1 MDSKEWYKLSAE
13 EVIKQLGSSRNGL
26 INDEV
31 EKRKRIYKKNIIYEE
46 YSINI
51 FKIIFNQLKSFMI
64 VLLLVAAIISLIVNE
79 ILDFFLIAAFTVII
93 VVIGFLQ
100 EYKAEKIVK
109 QLKKMTLPRVKVIR
123 DRKQIEISSDDLVPG
138 DIIVLIAGDKVPAD
152 ARLIETHSLEVD
164 ESLLT
169 GESIPVKKIHE
180 VIKDNV
186 ELADRINMI
195 YSGSTVTHGRCVA
208 IVTETGSKT
217 EIGKIAR
224 LVNQEEEKSPLKSE
238 IDNLGK
244 QLALLVISICFIIFL
259 ISIAEG
265 IEIKY
270 AFLAVLAL
278 AVSVV
283 PESLPI
289 IITVSLA
296 VGANMMAKRKALV
309 RKFVAIESLASV
321 DVICTDKT
329 GTLTRN
335 ELTVKEIYTNKKI
348 IVTGSGYLPEGEFF
362 VENKKI
368 DPKKDERLSMLIKT
382 GVICNN
388 TLLKNDTGNY
398 WVMGSPLEGALLIL
412 AKKSNIEIEKNEENL
427 IFEIPFDSER
437 KIMTVAYKE
446 RENFIFSKGAP
457 EVILEKCSY
466 DFDGKLMTERKK
478 RLLLSQAREMAS
490 RGLRTLA
497 LAYKKTDKP
506 KPNNAETNLY
516 FIGIVGMI
524 DPPRLEAK
532 EALKRCKEAG
542 INVKIITGDHEL
554 TAIYV
559 AKEAGMKVRKVINGK
574 DMNFITF
581 EKLVEIVDD
590 VDIFARITPEHKIKI
605 VQALREKGHRV
616 LVTGDGINDAPALK
630 MSEVGIS
637 MGNGTEVAKEASDII
652 LVEED
657 FNTIVHAIEE
667 GRRVYQNIKNS
678 VVYLVSTSMAEVF
691 VILASVLSGLPFPFT
706 AKQIL
711 WLNIVTEGIPATGFA
726 FERGEKEL
734 LKEKPKDPKQGFL
747 SKNVI
752 KRVIGLSSVM
762 FLSIFLSYYLL
773 SRNNLSKATIFAF
786 NTMVWFELFNALNC
800 RSEKT
805 SILKMKIRDNL
816 TFVILFSLSVLFQT
830 IAIFSPLFLKIM
842 GLETLSIKEFFLSIS
857 IASSI
862 LILGEIKKRKYNY
875 LPF

>member
-51 FKIIFNQLKSFMI
+51 FKIIFNQLESFMI

-457 EVILEKCSY
+457 EVIIEKCSY

-559 AKEAGMKVRKVINGK
+559 AKEAGIKVRKVINGK

>member
-1 MDSKEWYKLSAE
+1 MDNKEWYKFSAD

-26 INDEV
+26 TNDEV
-31 EKRKRIYKKNIIYEE
+31 EKRRRIFKKNIIYEE

-64 VLLLVAAIISLIVNE
+64 ILLIIAALISLIVNE
-79 ILDFFLIAAFTVII
+79 MIDFFLIMAFTIII
-93 VVIGFLQ
+93 VVIGFFQ
-100 EYKAEKIVK
+100 EYKAEKIIK
-109 QLKKMTLPRVKVIR
+109 QLKKMTLPKVKVIR
-123 DRKQIEISSDDLVPG
+123 DGKQIEITSDDLVPG
-138 DIIVLIAGDKVPAD
+138 DLIVLLAGDKVPAD
-152 ARLIETHSLEVD
+152 ARIVESHSLEVD

-169 GESIPVKKIHE
+169 GESVPIKKTQE
-180 VIKDNV
+180 PIKEDV
-186 ELADRINMI
+186 EISDRINML
-195 YSGSTVTHGRCVA
+195 YSGSTVTHGRCIA

-224 LVNQEEEKSPLKSE
+224 LVAQEEEKSPLKSE
-238 IDNLGK
+238 IDKLGK
-244 QLALLVISICFIIFL
+244 QLTILLLSICVIIFL
-259 ISIAEG
+259 VVIAQG
-265 IEIKY
+265 MNLKY

-278 AVSVV
+278 AISTV

-296 VGANMMAKRKALV
+296 VGANIMAKRKALV
-309 RKFVAIESLASV
+309 RKFVAIESLSSV

-348 IVTGSGYLPEGEFF
+348 IVTGSGYLPQGEFF

-368 DPKKDERLSMLIKT
+368 EPKKDERLFMLIKT

-398 WVMGSPLEGALLIL
+398 WIMGSPIEGALLVL
-412 AKKSNIEIEKNEENL
+412 AKKANIEIEKTEENL

-437 KIMTVAYKE
+437 KMMTVAYKE
-446 RENFIFSKGAP
+446 RDSFIFSKGAP
-457 EVILEKCSY
+457 EVIIDKCSY
-466 DFDGKLMTERKK
+466 DFDGKLLTERKK
-478 RLLLSQAREMAS
+478 KLLLNQAKDMAS

-497 LAYKKTDKP
+497 LAYKKIDKP
-506 KPNNAETNLY
+506 KPSNAESNLY

-524 DPPRLEAK
+524 DPPRPEAK
-532 EALKRCKEAG
+532 DALKRCKEAG

-574 DMNFITF
+574 DMNAITF

-590 VDIFARITPEHKIKI
+590 VDVFARITPEHKIKI

-637 MGNGTEVAKEASDII
+637 MGRGTEVAKEASDII

-678 VVYLVSTSMAEVF
+678 VVYLVSTSLAEVF
-691 VILASVLSGLPFPFT
+691 VILASILSGLPFPYT

-711 WLNIVTEGIPATGFA
+711 WLNIITEGIPAAGFA
-726 FERGEKEL
+726 FERGEKDL

-747 SKNVI
+747 NKNVI
-752 KRVIGLSSVM
+752 KRIIGQSLV
-762 FLSIFLSYYLL
+762 IFLGVFLL
-773 SRNNLSKATIFAF
+773 YFIYSKQNLSKATIFAF

-805 SILKMKIRDNL
+805 SIFKMKIKDNL
-816 TFVILFSLSVLFQT
+816 TFVILFSLSVLLQT
-830 IAIFSPLFLKIM
+830 LAIFSPLFLKIM
-842 GLETLSIKEFFLSIS
+842 GLELLSVKEFLLSVS
-857 IASSI
+857 LASSI